1 MPLRNGALNHPAVSI
16 FKMTRC
22 AIVVCLLLLSLP
34 FDLFSQQ
41 TSRGTPPKGGRNCRD
56 QPCEEQAIWLLRNII
71 NEANSAEI
79 VRAEARMVSNAVD
92 LLWNRDETYARDN
105 IKRTI
110 ALLLEDF
117 ESRVSASPRDDAKLQ
132 EVKDGISTLIA
143 GLARRDSTLAFSLL
157 KQYQAAR
164 DKASGATS
172 SNQTLKEKLE
182 LARESLELDAKQSA
196 ALAAEVVKVGL
207 PNTFPQY
214 LYELRSKDR
223 EAADGLY
230 RTVLAYMANGAA
242 YSASSLNFLSHYPFR
257 ERSVIIPIIGPSQ
270 DDPNKSSIG
279 IYALPLPPMNDRL
292 DAELAREYVTLV
304 TAPLLKAASQ
314 TGVRPA
320 FLAQYFFLAK
330 KLSGY
335 VQRLG
340 LGDHA
345 RWSALLSNFELAA
358 KNVGMADSDL
368 KYIAGYA
375 ERIANEQVAFLFDRG
390 ESSFEKAKNAT
401 DANKRTDF
409 LVQGIRELIESNDFD
424 EAEKRIGSVDDE
436 KAKQALVDYLSLK
449 VGRAAIKTG
458 DWRTV
463 VARAGK
469 ISDHQL
475 STLLL
480 LEGGRQAAESP
491 TNRHH
496 KQAAI
501 ELIEKAIANAPKLSA
516 AADRG
521 SAFLAASSIVSRF
534 DLNWSIRL
542 LNSAIDAIN
551 GAKVYDGDNY
561 RAEVTISN
569 MRLEFTLVNSDL
581 ETSMKE
587 IAHKD
592 WLVTNS
598 LIDRISPRAVRHRA
612 QVGACRALLS

>member
-1 MPLRNGALNHPAVSI
+1 
-16 FKMTRC
+16 MTRC
-22 AIVVCLLLLSLP
+22 PIVVCLLLLSFPLN
-34 FDLFSQQ
+34 LFSQQ
-41 TSRGTPPKGGRNCRD
+41 ASRGTPPKGGRNCRD
-56 QPCEEQAIWLLRNII
+56 LPCEEQAIWLLRNII

-79 VRAEARMVSNAVD
+79 VRAEARILSNAID
-92 LLWNRDETYARDN
+92 LIWNRDETYARDN
-105 IKRTI
+105 SKRTI
-110 ALLLEDF
+110 SLLLEDF
-117 ESRVSASPRDDAKLQ
+117 ESRVSASPRNDPKLQ

-164 DKASGATS
+164 DKASGGAS

-182 LARESLELDAKQSA
+182 LARESLELDAKRSA

-230 RTVLAYMANGAA
+230 RTVLSYLANGAA

-257 ERSVIIPIIGPSQ
+257 ERSVIIPITGPSNE
-270 DDPNKSSIG
+270 DPNKSSIG
-279 IYALPLPPMNDRL
+279 IYALPLPPVNDRL
-292 DAELAREYVTLV
+292 DAELAREYVALV

-314 TGVRPA
+314 TFANPVL
-320 FLAQYFFLAK
+320 LAQYFFLAK

-345 RWSALLSNFELAA
+345 RWSAVLANFELAA
-358 KNVGMADSDL
+358 KNAGMADSDL
-368 KYIAGYA
+368 KYIGGYA

-390 ESSFEKAKNAT
+390 ESLFEKAKNTT
-401 DANKRTDF
+401 DATKRTEL
-409 LVQGIRELIESNDFD
+409 LVQGIRELIETNDFD
-424 EAEKRIGSVDDE
+424 DAEKRIGTVDDE
-436 KAKQALVDYLSLK
+436 KAKQALIDYLSLK
-449 VGRAAIKTG
+449 VGRAAIKSS

-463 VARAGK
+463 VARAGR

-480 LEGGRQAAESP
+480 LEGARQAAESP
-491 TNRHH
+491 TNRQH
-496 KQAAI
+496 KRAVV
-501 ELIEKAIANAPKLSA
+501 ELIEKAIANVPKLSA

-521 SAFLAASSIVSRF
+521 SAFVAVSSIVSRF

-542 LNSAIDAIN
+542 LNNAIDAIN
-551 GAKVYDGDNY
+551 GAEGYDGENY

-569 MRLEFTLVNSDL
+569 MHLEFALVNSDL

-587 IAHKD
+587 IAQKD
-592 WLVTNS
+592 WLVTSS
-598 LIDRISPRAVRHRA
+598 LINRISPGAVRHRA